1 MVRPNR
7 LTTPSSR
14 ETLAGGR
21 PETVAGVLDG
31 VVEEHPHRR
40 PGAQARERV
49 QRPER
54 IVEVPAPEEDL
65 ALPWDREQLPA
76 HQFAEEGLDPL
87 VPREEAVAAQVEP
100 EGAADDGPGEPPQRG
115 LALQDENPPPGP
127 RQDEPRREPR
137 EAAAQD
143 GSGVHYRSFSELHRI
158 ITRRSRCRAKSRA
171 RQGPREEPA

>member
-65 ALPWDREQLPA
+65 ALPWDRQQP
-76 HQFAEEGLDPL
+76 PPPSTPP
-87 VPREEAVAAQVEP
+87 PRR
-100 EGAADDGPGEPPQRG
+100 PGEKASPAESPAR
-115 LALQDENPPPGP
+115 PPPRMVVEFTTGP
-127 RQDEPRREPR
+127 SASYTE
-137 EAAAQD
+137 
-143 GSGVHYRSFSELHRI
+143 
-158 ITRRSRCRAKSRA
+158 
-171 RQGPREEPA
+171 